1 MARRRRLPRQ
11 KARPRLRRRQ
21 HRGAALLRARHGRHA
36 RIIDATQA
44 AAFAARAA
52 AVAAAGTLKGSF
64 TARRPRA
71 TFADGSPLAAGDNA
85 RLTSTARGIDR
96 IIRVTSRTDPWRG
109 PVQIEFEAE
118 RGMFAALPPVVPDI
132 RPDFGKQIPD
142 EITRLRIWELPAALS
157 GQFAPPEGSTML
169 AFLARKPLSRAKDNP
184 DVTGQSVIGFQ
195 LQESPSG
202 ATYDIQGTQTTWAAA
217 AKLTTAITAAAVTVT
232 IDLDAQNLDLD
243 SYIGQSAAQQANN
256 TLLLIVGTEVMSVG
270 TVTLNPQNG
279 LRRTLAVLRGR
290 LKTTAAAAAVNA
302 DAWLVFAEDITAW
315 SHADWL
321 PNSER
326 WFKLLPYTP
335 AATLNAEDA
344 DPIHYHFLPPPPSPP
359 AATPPEIEFH
369 TYSNTV
375 ETGRPFNISA
385 TITAPSEDIKTVITA
400 LILLNADGTDGPEQ
414 LLLVATPRADQ
425 RATFPVNL
433 LPTCPTLGDYVV
445 EIRVTNDDD
454 QVFAERTSTITA
466 GEPQPVYS
474 WGNFTPSITTTE
486 NVSYSTRMGRW
497 DSRSGWCRIHLQLV
511 AIGATGTDNNLLT
524 INLTQAGIPQS
535 AWPTQRSDITIDG
548 NMSYNT
554 VALLSPI
561 TKAGIWGTCRAEYLT
576 GISDDTV
583 APLLVHASNGL
594 HAILFA
600 DQGNSITGIRNS
612 AFGNTED
619 TPSLLDMTWF
629 IPDPNTQP
637 AAPIP
642 YFVPS
647 PPDLQQDNI
656 TYTQSNIYPPIR
668 TRLLTIR
675 VPQGS
680 TLAGCRLVV
689 KSIGVDGMVT
699 TTRIDRTFTAADGDQ
714 VAVTVGWNHSM
725 TGALNTK
732 AKIEATLYSASG
744 IKHVYTGNVYS
755 IRMS

>member
-1 MARRRRLPRQ
+1 MP
-11 KARPRLRRRQ
+11 
-21 HRGAALLRARHGRHA
+21 G
-36 RIIDATQA
+36 IIDATQA

-414 LLLVATPRADQ
+414 LLLVATPAPINAPPSPSTSCPPAPHS
-425 RATFPVNL
+425 ATTSSKSASPTTTTKSSPNAPPPSPPASRSPSIHGEISPRPSPPPKTSATRHAWAAGTPAQAGAASISNSWRL
-433 LPTCPTLGDYVV
+433 APQAPTTTSSRSTSRRQASPNPRGRRSGPTSPSTATCPT
-445 EIRVTNDDD
+445 
-454 QVFAERTSTITA
+454 
-466 GEPQPVYS
+466 
-474 WGNFTPSITTTE
+474 TPSP
-486 NVSYSTRMGRW
+486 SSAP
-497 DSRSGWCRIHLQLV
+497 SPKPASG
-511 AIGATGTDNNLLT
+511 
-524 INLTQAGIPQS
+524 
-535 AWPTQRSDITIDG
+535 
-548 NMSYNT
+548 
-554 VALLSPI
+554 
-561 TKAGIWGTCRAEYLT
+561 
-576 GISDDTV
+576 
-583 APLLVHASNGL
+583 GL
-594 HAILFA
+594 AA
-600 DQGNSITGIRNS
+600 
-612 AFGNTED
+612 
-619 TPSLLDMTWF
+619 
-629 IPDPNTQP
+629 PNTSP
-637 AAPIP
+637 A
-642 YFVPS
+642 S
-647 PPDLQQDNI
+647 
-656 TYTQSNIYPPIR
+656 
-668 TRLLTIR
+668 
-675 VPQGS
+675 
-680 TLAGCRLVV
+680 
-689 KSIGVDGMVT
+689 VT
-699 TTRIDRTFTAADGDQ
+699 TPLPPAGPRLERPPR
-714 VAVTVGWNHSM
+714 HP
-725 TGALNTK
+725 LC
-732 AKIEATLYSASG
+732 
-744 IKHVYTGNVYS
+744 
-755 IRMS
+755 